1 MREEAELRLA
11 HRWLC
16 LFDLDDKAPDHSAF
30 PVNRHDR
37 FRHSDIFRSLLNAVV
52 VHSWMWASSRAKAL
66 LSVPASR
73 KPTPVT
79 ITATQ
84 PMRSIGWS
92 RRVVDRLDWRAKD
105 QPTLPSY
112 GREGLIY
119 RNAVRIKSPI
129 LSKALLGVQDGS

>member
-1 MREEAELRLA
+1 
-11 HRWLC
+11 
-16 LFDLDDKAPDHSAF
+16 
-30 PVNRHDR
+30 
-37 FRHSDIFRSLLNAVV
+37 
-52 VHSWMWASSRAKAL
+52 
-66 LSVPASR
+66 VPASR

-129 LSKALLGVQDGS
+129 LSKALLGVQDGSQIVASRDALPAPIRDRHARFIMLQKFESAV